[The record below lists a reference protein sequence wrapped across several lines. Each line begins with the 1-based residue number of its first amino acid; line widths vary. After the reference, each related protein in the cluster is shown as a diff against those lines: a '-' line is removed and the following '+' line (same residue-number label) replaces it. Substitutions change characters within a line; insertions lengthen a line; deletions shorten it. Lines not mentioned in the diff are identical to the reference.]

1 MKQRDLINISMSL
14 TRKQKQTLENMIEVV
29 QTEADIVKLDYDTNP
44 TDMDSGSA
52 VVVHQNSKLLQ
63 NEDEKLGDI
72 AFNIQP
78 NSNINA
84 YGDDEWAAPRQEEE

>member
-1 MKQRDLINISMSL
+1 MGLSKKQEETLNNI
-14 TRKQKQTLENMIEVV
+14 IEVV

-52 VVVHQNSKLLQ
+52 VVVHKDSPLLQ
-63 NEDEKLGDI
+63 DENEQLSDV

-78 NSNINA
+78 K
-84 YGDDEWAAPRQEEE
+84 EK

>member
-1 MKQRDLINISMSL
+1 MGLSKKQEETLNNI
-14 TRKQKQTLENMIEVV
+14 IEVV

-52 VVVHQNSKLLQ
+52 VVVHQDRPLLQ
-63 NEDEKLGDI
+63 DENEQLSDV

-78 NSNINA
+78 K
-84 YGDDEWAAPRQEEE
+84 EK

>member
-1 MKQRDLINISMSL
+1 MGLSKEQKETLNNI
-14 TRKQKQTLENMIEVV
+14 IEVV

-52 VVVHQNSKLLQ
+52 VVVHQDSPLLQ
-63 NEDEKLGDI
+63 DENEQLSDI

-78 NSNINA
+78 NSNIND
-84 YGDDEWAAPRQEEE
+84 YGDDDWAAPEPKEK

>member
-1 MKQRDLINISMSL
+1 MGLSKKQEETLNNI
-14 TRKQKQTLENMIEVV
+14 IEVV

-52 VVVHQNSKLLQ
+52 VVVHQDSPLLQ
-63 NEDEKLGDI
+63 DENEQLSDV

-78 NSNINA
+78 K
-84 YGDDEWAAPRQEEE
+84 EK